1 MPLHKLIII
10 DTEEDPIPFDPPA
23 IIFRPSTFLSKL
35 TLPSKHKLG
44 NCMFKWLNG
53 DGVENT

>member
-1 MPLHKLIII
+1 MLWSRKVMPLHKLIII

-44 NCMFKWLNG
+44 NCMFK
-53 DGVENT
+53 